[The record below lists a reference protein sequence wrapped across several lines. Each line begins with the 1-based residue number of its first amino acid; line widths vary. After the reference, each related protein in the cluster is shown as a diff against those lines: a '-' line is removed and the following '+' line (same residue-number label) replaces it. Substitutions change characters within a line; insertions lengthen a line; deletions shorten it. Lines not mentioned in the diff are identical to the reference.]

1 MANSHKPVAFALA
14 LVSVLCIALTVR
26 SLADISS
33 PPPSPSF
40 ESTDPCTILSH
51 LETTEITRRDVAA
64 CYKSIEFNPD
74 FANITLDSL
83 QTLFNDFFIFR
94 DSALTPNLT
103 QPFSSEPVDA
113 LARIEQIRQ
122 TKYFADFD
130 FQEDLIMLA
139 ESLNDAHVSY
149 WPTCYTS
156 FIFMQPFTLYAPVVN
171 SKQSIRVFDMSG
183 SDIHDCEVLTINEQ
197 DAQSH
202 IQAWADKYTGE
213 SKDPGARFNL
223 ALGEVYRDPETQNWD
238 MYMMGLFSARNRLPE
253 TDDLI
258 YHLRCDSND
267 NNVNGP
273 KDMKFRV
280 PWLVVDGPTPGTFK
294 DTTSFLENV
303 CYATSQSQLTSED
316 APLALRTVNKVY
328 RKAGHKINGVKHTSK
343 RKYADYFQGL
353 YSGKDKLVFKKGS
366 IEIERGEGEEGFPVV
381 VHQKSSINLQNATF
395 IAGRDAVAVYQLMS
409 RPNVGILAISS
420 LEWEDDEVEVSA
432 IQSYLEMLAQRSVTH
447 IIIDT
452 TGNTGGYISSM
463 TNLVNVFFPSEDK
476 QTNSHPARFRLIAEV
491 SKLAAADLVNADID
505 TYYEPEILANRT
517 TQQKFTNDD
526 LFRQPVSLKIN
537 DRVAEY
543 TDLFF
548 MAEDYVLPLNNTNNQ
563 TLAGR
568 TQHPWLHNAANITIL
583 TSGLCGSACGM
594 FSDLL
599 VRQHGVKAVAVGG
612 YHHPR
617 NNNTTGDNGSGR
629 NNTSDYVSEAL
640 SMFSYA
646 GGSIITLDELIESF
660 EDLSVLPPPKLMR
673 LPYKGFCSIP
683 FIEIYAGNDTIP
695 LDYSPAR
702 HIAAHRL
709 AYTPENAWNRDSLWT
724 AVADTVWAI

>member
-328 RKAGHKINGVKHTSK
+328 RKAG
-343 RKYADYFQGL
+343 L
-353 YSGKDKLVFKKGS
+353 
-366 IEIERGEGEEGFPVV
+366 
-381 VHQKSSINLQNATF
+381 KSMESSTRVSAR
-395 IAGRDAVAVYQLMS
+395 RDAVAVYQLMS

-491 SKLAAADLVNADID
+491 SKLAAADLDNPAKVH
-505 TYYEPEILANRT
+505 
-517 TQQKFTNDD
+517 NDD